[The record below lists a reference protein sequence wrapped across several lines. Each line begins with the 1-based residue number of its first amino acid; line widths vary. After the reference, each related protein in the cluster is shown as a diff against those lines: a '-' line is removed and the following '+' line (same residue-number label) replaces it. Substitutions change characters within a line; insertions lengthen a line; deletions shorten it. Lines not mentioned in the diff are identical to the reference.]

1 MYFPNYIVNF
11 AGVDKSFTFASAR
24 FNQKSIPLMYAAS
37 ALGGEDLYIRSY
49 EGSSTIDILEQE
61 VFLLEQFP
69 GEDVPEQYVDRNGKI
84 YIKQGYKYYVK
95 LK

>member
-37 ALGGEDLYIRSY
+37 AMGGEDLYIRSY
-49 EGSSTIDILEQE
+49 EGPSTEQE

-84 YIKQGYKYYVK
+84 YIKQGYKYNSIYYVK